1 MSGPHIPPPHP
12 VVQQPIK
19 PGYTTTEFWLS
30 FAPAIFAVL
39 TILHPGF
46 QSTTYQPLAN
56 ALATIAAAIASG
68 WYASSRSRMK
78 SSAMEATAEIVT
90 AEMRQLRGPN

>member
-1 MSGPHIPPPHP
+1 MSSQGGSAQPLAAPP
-12 VVQQPIK
+12 VK

-46 QSTTYQPLAN
+46 QPTTYQPLAN
-56 ALATIAAAIASG
+56 ALATIAAAVASG
-68 WYASSRSRMK
+68 WYASSRSRVK
-78 SSAMEATAEIVT
+78 SSGSRGHGRNCGSAE
-90 AEMRQLRGPN
+90 GPVEQQQ